1 MKTHISS
8 SKRESSLKSPR
19 ASHTMKI
26 LILDDDKNFARVLM
40 KELEEEGYEVEKC
53 ESSPQA
59 LEKLEKDEYDILLLD
74 LNLPGLH
81 GLEVLKKIRMLDL
94 PLEVVIMT
102 GHGTVASAVEAM
114 KLGAYDFLT
123 KPFEMDVLKAVVEK
137 AHEKKELRDE
147 NLLLR
152 AQVKQQSGGQ
162 TIITQSPKMFEILE
176 KVKKIALSD
185 YPVLIEGESGVGKEL
200 IARAIH
206 EASSYHEGSFVPI
219 NCGAIPEN
227 MLETELFGHEKGAFT
242 GAVSK
247 KLGLIEIG
255 ERGSIFLDEIGEL
268 NLALQGKLLRAIET
282 GSFFRVG
289 GVKEVKVQTR
299 FIAATNKNIKE
310 EVEAGRFRKDLYYR
324 ISALNLMVPTL
335 RERREDI
342 SLLIHHF
349 LQSYPAFRK
358 KQFDPE
364 AVSLLLKYSWPGNV
378 RELQNV
384 VHRAALLSRE
394 DRIGPEG
401 LPEDL
406 SGERS
411 GHSQRIEDI
420 EKEHILRVLKEVGG
434 QRGKAAAVLGVDPKT
449 LYRKLQ
455 SYGVGE

>member
-1 MKTHISS
+1 MGLTD
-8 SKRESSLKSPR
+8 
-19 ASHTMKI
+19 MKI
-26 LILDDDKNFARVLM
+26 LILDDDKNFVRILM
-40 KELEEEGYEVEKC
+40 QELVEEGYEVQTC

-59 LEKLEKDEYDILLLD
+59 LERLEKDGYDVLLLD
-74 LNLPGLH
+74 LNMPGFH
-81 GLEVLKKIRMLDL
+81 GLEVLKKIRALDI
-94 PLEVVIMT
+94 PVEVIVLT

-123 KPFEMDVLKAVVEK
+123 KPFEMDVLKAVLEK
-137 AHEKKELRDE
+137 AHEKKKLRDE
-147 NLLLR
+147 NLLLK
-152 AQVKQQSGGQ
+152 AQVKRQSGHQ
-162 TIITQSPKMFEILE
+162 MIVTQSPKMFEVLE
-176 KVKKIALSD
+176 KAKKVALSD

-206 EASSYHEGSFVPI
+206 DASAYHEGPFVPI
-219 NCGAIPEN
+219 NSGAIPEN

-255 ERGSIFLDEIGEL
+255 ENGSIFLDEIGEL
-268 NLALQGKLLRAIET
+268 SFSLQGKLLRAIET

-289 GVKEVKVQTR
+289 GVKEIKVQTR
-299 FIAATNKNIKE
+299 FIAATNKDIKK

-324 ISALNLMVPTL
+324 ISALRLVVPPL
-335 RERREDI
+335 RERQEDI
-342 SLLIHHF
+342 SPLIHHF

-358 KQFDPE
+358 KTFRPE
-364 AVSLLLKYSWPGNV
+364 AMALLMKYPWPGNV

-384 VHRAALLSRE
+384 VHRSALLSKE

-406 SGERS
+406 LGERS
-411 GHSQRIEDI
+411 HHSQRIEDV
-420 EKEHILRVLKEVGG
+420 EKEHILKVLKEVGG
-434 QRGKAAAVLGVDPKT
+434 QRGKAATILGVDPKT

-455 SYGVGE
+455 SYGVSE